1 MLTALRAYASAAVL
15 CAHCVARI
23 RTAIRCD
30 LDRLRLSLRNYANGI
45 IISRSTI
52 PTEPRW
58 SFRRVSPG
66 NAVVNE
72 PPFQKSPAPT
82 GMGAFHHRPIN
93 NARVACVFSP
103 RPINSARVACVF
115 SPRPINNARVAC
127 VFSPRP
133 INNARVACV
142 FSSSPNQ

>member
-66 NAVVNE
+66 NTGVNE

-82 GMGAFHHRPIN
+82 GMGAFH
-93 NARVACVFSP
+93 
-103 RPINSARVACVF
+103 
-115 SPRPINNARVAC
+115 PRPINNARVAC
-127 VFSPRP
+127 VFPLAQSIAP
-133 INNARVACV
+133 ARGRLFLLAIYGEGARGLYPL
-142 FSSSPNQ
+142 FQLSR